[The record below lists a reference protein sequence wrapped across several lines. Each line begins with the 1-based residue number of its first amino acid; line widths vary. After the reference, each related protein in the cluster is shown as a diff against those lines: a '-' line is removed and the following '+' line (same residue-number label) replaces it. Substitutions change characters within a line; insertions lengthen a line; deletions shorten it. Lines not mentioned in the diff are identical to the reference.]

1 MPRPLRG
8 AHNAPSLGGPA
19 PTEHSSEPSD
29 SCRHFS
35 KALDFTRASLQPS
48 VSELPKA
55 PLRLHDAL
63 EGRTPGLQDTLSR
76 SVLANGSDRSSTR
89 ISKGGRRRRP
99 SPRVSDQA
107 RAAHCPL
114 PAGVAGRREL
124 SSKETWADRVQPL
137 PRDTHL
143 LVAAEIRPCYKSLKR
158 ISMIAFYDQLTGSRH
173 ERGHFRGAAGGR
185 EGLPLQADP
194 AEAWGSPSPWEE
206 EKRFFPSCTHREN
219 SQTWLHNFNRESE

>member
-1 MPRPLRG
+1 MRTTPRLWGVLRPRSTLQSHPIPAATSQRPWTSPGLLRSPVSRSCPRP
-8 AHNAPSLGGPA
+8 PSGS
-19 PTEHSSEPSD
+19 TMHWKE
-29 SCRHFS
+29 
-35 KALDFTRASLQPS
+35 
-48 VSELPKA
+48 
-55 PLRLHDAL
+55 
-63 EGRTPGLQDTLSR
+63 GLQDTLSR

-89 ISKGGRRRRP
+89 ISKGGKRRRP
-99 SPRVSDQA
+99 SPRESDQA

-114 PAGVAGRREL
+114 PAGAAGRREL
-124 SSKETWADRVQPL
+124 SSEEPWADRVQPL